1 MAEPLLVEP
10 DSAFIARVMGSGGDC
25 LKKCFQC
32 ANCIA
37 VCELS
42 KDKCDF
48 PRKPMLEAQ
57 WGLKEKVLAE
67 PGIWLCHD
75 CGDCTANCPRGA
87 KPNDVMDALRAE
99 AIRHYAFPKF
109 MGKVVSDPK
118 FLPLLIVLPFFILR
132 ILTLVFS
139 SEGFARPFIFAQLF
153 PEKVL
158 EPLFFAVAGIVTLSL
173 AVGLARYVKALR
185 AAGVEG
191 SVLAGLGPALVE
203 IMTHR
208 KFAQCVT
215 NHRRYWGHLLTL
227 YGFAGLALTGTA
239 VGIATLF
246 GMLHTPLPLLS
257 PFKLFANLCAAVI
270 LTGVALLVIER
281 FRSREKRAATT
292 YFEGFF
298 LLILA
303 GAAATGIL
311 SEVLRLAQ
319 ASELMY
325 LTYFIHLSLVFM
337 LFLYAPYSKF
347 VHFLYRTVTLAIAR
361 DGQSIAVRP
370 AGA

>member
-1 MAEPLLVEP
+1 MAEPLLIEP
-10 DSAFIARVMGSGGDC
+10 DRAFIARLMTSGGDC

-42 KDKCDF
+42 KENCDF
-48 PRKPMLEAQ
+48 PRKPMIEAQ
-57 WGLKEKVLAE
+57 WGLKDKVLAE

-87 KPNDVMDALRAE
+87 KPNQVMEALRAE

-109 MGKVVSDPK
+109 MGRLVSNPR
-118 FLPLLIVLPFFILR
+118 FLPLLIVLPFLIFR
-132 ILTLVFS
+132 ILTVTVS
-139 SEGFARPFIFAQLF
+139 GEGLSRPFIFAQLC
-153 PEKVL
+153 PERVL
-158 EPLFFAVAGIVTLSL
+158 EPLFFTLAGLVTLSL
-173 AVGLARYVKALR
+173 AIGLARYIKALR

-191 SVLAGLGPALVE
+191 KILAGLLPALAE

-227 YGFAGLALTGTA
+227 FGFSGLALTGTA
-239 VGIATLF
+239 VGLATLF
-246 GMLHTPLPLLS
+246 GILHTPLPLLS

-270 LTGVALLVIER
+270 LAGVVLLVFER
-281 FRSREKRAATT
+281 FKTKEKRAATT
-292 YFEGFF
+292 YFESLF

-303 GAAATGIL
+303 AAAATGIL
-311 SEVLRLAQ
+311 SEILRLAQ
-319 ASELMY
+319 TPELMY
-325 LTYFIHLSLVFM
+325 LTYFIHLNLVFM

-361 DGQSIAVRP
+361 DGQTIAARP
-370 AGA
+370 VSV